1 MREGTKGK
9 TMNLDN
15 LKTQWSAQ
23 DSGFDIE
30 VTIRLKMAKKPSRA
44 GLNWLLRR
52 HSVFVLFNQL
62 MTAVCIVCNGIFIG
76 NHYHEARF
84 LIPAIILHLAM
95 IGLIV
100 ADAFQHEAVSKM
112 NFDGPLSEVQKK
124 VEKLAVLR
132 VRITQFIFLLAP
144 AFWPVLLVL
153 LLKGLLGVD
162 AYAVFPPSWL
172 VANLVFG
179 LLWIPFAWFI
189 ARTFGERFSKT
200 RFGKSVIDDLTGK
213 RILRA
218 REWLKELADLESESE
233 S

>member
-1 MREGTKGK
+1 
-9 TMNLDN
+9 MNLDN

-23 DSGFDIE
+23 DFGFDIE
-30 VTIRLKMAKKPSRA
+30 VSVRLNVARKPTRT

-52 HSVFVLFNQL
+52 HSLFVLFNQAL
-62 MTAVCIVCNGIFIG
+62 VALCIICNGVFIG
-76 NHYHEARF
+76 NHFREPRF
-84 LIPAIILHLAM
+84 LIPAIVLHLAM

-100 ADAFQHEAVSKM
+100 ADAFQHEAISKM
-112 NFDGPLSEVQKK
+112 NFDGPLAEVQKK
-124 VEKLAVLR
+124 VEKLAILR

-172 VANLVFG
+172 VGNVAFG

-189 ARTFGERFSKT
+189 ARTFGERFSNT
-200 RFGKSVIDDLTGK
+200 RFGKAVIDDLTGK

-218 REWLKELADLESESE
+218 REWLKELADLEER
-233 S
+233 

>member
-1 MREGTKGK
+1 
-9 TMNLDN
+9 MNLDT

-30 VTIRLKMAKKPSRA
+30 VTIRLKTAKKPTRT

-52 HSVFVLFNQL
+52 HSLFVFFNQA
-62 MTAVCIVCNGIFIG
+62 MVAFCIVLNGVFIG
-76 NHYHEARF
+76 NHFREPRF
-84 LIPAIILHLAM
+84 LAPAIILHLAM

-124 VEKLAVLR
+124 VEKLAILR
-132 VRITQFIFLLAP
+132 VRINQFIFLLAP

-153 LLKGLLGVD
+153 LLKGLLGID
-162 AYAVFPPSWL
+162 AYAVFPASWL
-172 VANLVFG
+172 IANIAFG

-189 ARTFGERFSKT
+189 ARIFGERFSKT
-200 RFGKSVIDDLTGK
+200 RFGKSVIADLTGK
-213 RILRA
+213 RLLQAQA
-218 REWLKELADLESESE
+218 RLKELADLEER
-233 S
+233 